1 MFRSYCQVSIRCGV
15 HTGEADSVEK
25 RHNFL
30 YMLRTIIDAIIC
42 DHTALHHNPWAKSDQ
57 LADFQLFSTIATF
70 CVSKNLVLFLVSKH
84 VLTILNVSRG
94 PFCSSP
100 IAVVFQLPGW
110 CLMVACLA
118 LAAGVGWQH
127 GLPLQDQVPHRAS
140 PPGVFRPMAPWPLP
154 APWRPHGGTLS
165 REKCQVWLDG
175 RECQH
180 PQQVGRTEQDVPCGP
195 ADADLKMGH
204 KMGRGICF
212 GSNSMGFDHGFMSL
226 IHFEQHGQGKR
237 LKLSGHVWARLREAD
252 CKNDRISWCGAPG
265 IAAAI

>member
-1 MFRSYCQVSIRCGV
+1 MSQIS
-15 HTGEADSVEK
+15 
-25 RHNFL
+25 
-30 YMLRTIIDAIIC
+30 
-42 DHTALHHNPWAKSDQ
+42 KSDQ

-70 CVSKNLVLFLVSKH
+70 CVSENLVLFLVSKH

-140 PPGVFRPMAPWPLP
+140 PRPMAPW
-154 APWRPHGGTLS
+154 RHHGGTLS
-165 REKCQVWLDG
+165 RSIQLIQVWLDG

-180 PQQVGRTEQDVPCGP
+180 PQQVGRTEQDVPCGSLRIP
-195 ADADLKMGH
+195 ADELGRRTWAGHPLFFCHRHKMGH

-226 IHFEQHGQGKR
+226 IHFEQHGQGKQ

-252 CKNDRISWCGAPG
+252 CKNDRIS
-265 IAAAI
+265 